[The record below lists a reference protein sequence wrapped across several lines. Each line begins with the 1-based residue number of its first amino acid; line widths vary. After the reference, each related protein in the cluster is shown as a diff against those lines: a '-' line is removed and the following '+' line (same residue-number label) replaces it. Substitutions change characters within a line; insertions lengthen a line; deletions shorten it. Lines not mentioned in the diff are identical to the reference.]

1 MAIAANRRNPWVR
14 NTSTD
19 LRTPFAASLPTQ
31 QLPETR
37 SKRSFLFDGQDLS
50 CNVNTLEDNA
60 DVIHVQPDH
69 DEVVLVLEG
78 QCGFR
83 VGDEIRRVKAGDL
96 MFIPRDTVHGPIVDS
111 GRVALLS
118 IFAPFFDR
126 TKTNIRWS
134 RDAFDDGHARDLA
147 TSFEARLVT
156 GD

>member
-1 MAIAANRRNPWVR
+1 MGSQYFHRLEDALRGLA
-14 NTSTD
+14 TD
-19 LRTPFAASLPTQ
+19 PATAGDPI
-31 QLPETR
+31 
-37 SKRSFLFDGQDLS
+37 KRSFLFDGQDLS
-50 CNVNTLEDNA
+50 CSVNTLEEDA
-60 DVIHVQPDH
+60 DVIHIQPDH

-83 VGDEIRRVKAGDL
+83 VGDETRRVKAGDL

-134 RDAFDDGHARDLA
+134 RDAFA
-147 TSFEARLVT
+147 
-156 GD
+156 

>member
-1 MAIAANRRNPWVR
+1 MGSQYFHRLEDALHGLA
-14 NTSTD
+14 TD
-19 LRTPFAASLPTQ
+19 PATAKDPI
-31 QLPETR
+31 
-37 SKRSFLFDGQDLS
+37 KRSFLFDGQDLS

-69 DEVVLVLEG
+69 DEVVLILEG
-78 QCGFR
+78 KCGFR
-83 VGDEIRRVKAGDL
+83 VGDEVRRVGAGDL

-134 RDAFDDGHARDLA
+134 RDAPMKDAR
-147 TSFEARLVT
+147 EA
-156 GD
+156 